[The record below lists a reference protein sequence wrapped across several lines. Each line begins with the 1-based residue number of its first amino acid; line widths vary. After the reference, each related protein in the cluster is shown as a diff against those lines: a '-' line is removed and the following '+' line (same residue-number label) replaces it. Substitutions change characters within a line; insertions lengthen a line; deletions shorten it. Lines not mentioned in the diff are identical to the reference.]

1 MYCAG
6 LVYERWDARL
16 SWRGTE
22 MNLREVCSG
31 VSSGFRHSWE
41 VGLEE
46 ASPQSECALGV
57 AGGLVPL
64 MNVFEVGESG
74 GVCGL
79 EAVRVEKKLD
89 PVAVDEDVRGIVA
102 HGLEGMLRQGL
113 AHG

>member
-1 MYCAG
+1 MY
-6 LVYERWDARL
+6 
-16 SWRGTE
+16 
-22 MNLREVCSG
+22 LREVCGG
-31 VSSGFRHSWE
+31 VRTGSRHSWK

-46 ASPQSECALGV
+46 ASPQSKCALGV
-57 AGGLVPL
+57 AGGPVPL

-89 PVAVDEDVRGIVA
+89 PVAMDEDVRGIVA

-113 AHG
+113 AQG